1 MLHRILAVVAA
12 LVVGA
17 SAAPVAA
24 KDHRKAVVKPYRAY
38 FHQVARCE
46 SGGNWK
52 INTGN
57 GFYGGLQF
65 TLQSWH
71 GVGGRG
77 YPHQA
82 SKLEQMY
89 RGVKL
94 LRLQGRSAWPV
105 CG

>member
-17 SAAPVAA
+17 SAAPAEA

-38 FHQVARCE
+38 FNGVAHCE
-46 SGGNWK
+46 SRGRWH

-65 TLQSWH
+65 TLQSWR
-71 GVGGRG
+71 GVGGKG

-94 LRLQGRSAWPV
+94 LRIQGRGAWPN